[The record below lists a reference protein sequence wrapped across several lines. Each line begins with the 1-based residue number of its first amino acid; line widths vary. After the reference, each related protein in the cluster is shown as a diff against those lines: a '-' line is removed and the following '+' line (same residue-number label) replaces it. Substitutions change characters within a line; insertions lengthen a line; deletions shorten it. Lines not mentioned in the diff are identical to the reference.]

1 MNLLIRAFIIYYIFS
16 TIVLGDEVKVFDFT
30 DKELSGLEVRKVR
43 GADNKT
49 IYTVGSNDNGNF
61 FKAVA
66 DNAASGLGK
75 ELKIDLN
82 KTPFINITW
91 KIEKDLAGIK
101 ENTKK
106 GHDFAARVFAIKK
119 TGATPLSNRA
129 INYVFSSNNEIGFNS
144 PSPYTKKSIDNVLSS
159 TKNNFDEWI
168 TVKANVKEDFKK
180 FHDLDV
186 NELDGLAIMSDTD
199 NSKMKAIAYYQ
210 NIYFS
215 SDQLNLKNFF
225 KKLLNKDR
233 ITATIT
239 SSNGFA

>member
-1 MNLLIRAFIIYYIFS
+1 MFFLIRIFS
-16 TIVLGDEVKVFDFT
+16 VLLTLFSVGYSDEVRVFSFT
-30 DKELSGLEVRKVR
+30 EAELSQLEVRKVR
-43 GADNKT
+43 GADNNT
-49 IYTVGSNDNGNF
+49 IYTVGANEKGNF

-75 ELKIDLN
+75 EVKIDLN

-91 KIEKDLAGIK
+91 KIEKDLKGIK

-106 GHDFAARVFAIKK
+106 GHDFAARVFAVKK

-144 PSPYTKKSIDNVLSS
+144 PSPYTKKSIDNVLAS
-159 TKNNFDEWI
+159 TKNNLNEWVS
-168 TVKANVKEDFKK
+168 VKSNVKEDFKR

-199 NSKMKAIAYYQ
+199 NSKMKAVAYYQ

-215 SDQLNLKNFF
+215 
-225 KKLLNKDR
+225 
-233 ITATIT
+233 AE
-239 SSNGFA
+239 

>member
-1 MNLLIRAFIIYYIFS
+1 MKNIFKILFLITLFSGPVVGENIYI
-16 TIVLGDEVKVFDFT
+16 FDFT
-30 DKELSGLEVRKVR
+30 EQELSELDVRKVR
-43 GADNKT
+43 GADNNT
-49 IYTVGSNDNGNF
+49 VYTVGSNESGNYL
-61 FKAVA
+61 KAVA
-66 DNAASGLGK
+66 NNAASGLGK
-75 ELKIDLN
+75 EVKIDLN
-82 KTPFINITW
+82 KIPFINITW
-91 KIEKDLAGIK
+91 KIEKDLPGIK

-106 GHDFAARVFAIKK
+106 GHDFAARVFVIKK

-144 PSPYTKKSIDNVLSS
+144 PSPYTKKSIDNVLAS
-159 TKNNFDEWI
+159 TKKNPDEWV

-215 SDQLNLKNFF
+215 EN
-225 KKLLNKDR
+225 
-233 ITATIT
+233 
-239 SSNGFA
+239 

>member
-1 MNLLIRAFIIYYIFS
+1 MKLVLTILATSLIATSAMFA
-16 TIVLGDEVKVFDFT
+16 DEIKVFDFT
-30 DKELSGLEVRKVR
+30 ETELSKLEVRKVR

-49 IYTVGSNDNGNF
+49 TYTVGNNENGAF
-61 FKAVA
+61 LKSVA

-75 ELKIDLN
+75 EIKIDLN

-91 KIEKDLAGIK
+91 KIEKDLSGIK

-106 GHDFAARVFAIKK
+106 GHDYAARVFVIKK

-129 INYVFSSNNEIGFNS
+129 INYVFSSNSDVGENR
-144 PSPYTKKSIDNVLSS
+144 PSPYTKKSIDNVLAS
-159 TKNNFDEWI
+159 TKKNFNEWV

-186 NELDGLAIMSDTD
+186 NEIDGLAIMSDTD
-199 NSKMKAIAYYQ
+199 NSKMVAIAYYQ

-215 SDQLNLKNFF
+215 
-225 KKLLNKDR
+225 
-233 ITATIT
+233 AE
-239 SSNGFA
+239 

>member
-1 MNLLIRAFIIYYIFS
+1 MLKIFYIFITS
-16 TIVLGDEVKVFDFT
+16 LIFLSSVHAETVKVFEFT
-30 DKELSGLEVRKVR
+30 KKELSALEIRKVR

-49 IYTVGSNDNGNF
+49 SYTVGSNENGNYL
-61 FKAVA
+61 KAVA

-75 ELKIDLN
+75 EIKIDLN

-91 KIEKDLAGIK
+91 KIEKDLRGIK

-106 GHDFAARVFAIKK
+106 GHDYAARVFAIKK

-129 INYVFSSNNEIGFNS
+129 INYVFSSNSEVGENR
-144 PSPYTKKSIDNVLSS
+144 PSPYTKKSIDNVLAT
-159 TKNNFDEWI
+159 TKDNLNEWV

-186 NELDGLAIMSDTD
+186 NELDGLAIMADTD
-199 NSKMKAIAYYQ
+199 NSKMKSISYFQ

-215 SDQLNLKNFF
+215 AD
-225 KKLLNKDR
+225 
-233 ITATIT
+233 
-239 SSNGFA
+239 

>member
-1 MNLLIRAFIIYYIFS
+1 MLKIFYIFITS
-16 TIVLGDEVKVFDFT
+16 LIFLGSAYSETVKVFDFT
-30 DKELSGLEVRKVR
+30 EEELSVLEIRKVR

-49 IYTVGSNDNGNF
+49 VYSVGSNENGNY

-75 ELKIDLN
+75 EIKIDLN
-82 KTPFINITW
+82 KTPFINTTW
-91 KIEKDLAGIK
+91 KIEKDLQGIK

-106 GHDFAARVFAIKK
+106 GHDYAARVFAIKK

-129 INYVFSSNNEIGFNS
+129 INYVFSSNSDVGENR
-144 PSPYTKKSIDNVLSS
+144 PSPYTKKSIDNVLAT
-159 TKNNFDEWI
+159 TKDNLNEWV

-186 NELDGLAIMSDTD
+186 NELDGLAIMADTD
-199 NSKMKAIAYYQ
+199 NSKMKSISYFQ

-215 SDQLNLKNFF
+215 AD
-225 KKLLNKDR
+225 
-233 ITATIT
+233 
-239 SSNGFA
+239 

>member
-1 MNLLIRAFIIYYIFS
+1 MSGVVHSSEVNIF
-16 TIVLGDEVKVFDFT
+16 EFT
-30 DKELSGLEVRKVR
+30 EKELSELQVRKVR

-49 IYTVGSNDNGNF
+49 VYTIGSNENGNF
-61 FKAVA
+61 YKAVA

-75 ELKIDLN
+75 EVKIDLN

-91 KIEKDLAGIK
+91 KIEKDLPGIR

-106 GHDFAARVFAIKK
+106 GHDFAARVFAVKK
-119 TGATPLSNRA
+119 TGSTPLSNRA

-144 PSPYTKKSIDNVLSS
+144 PSPYTKKSIDNVLAT
-159 TKNNFDEWI
+159 TKDNLNQWI
-168 TVKANVKEDFKK
+168 TVKANVKDDFKR

-199 NSKMKAIAYYQ
+199 NSKMKAVAYYQ

-215 SDQLNLKNFF
+215 SK
-225 KKLLNKDR
+225 
-233 ITATIT
+233 
-239 SSNGFA
+239 

>member
-1 MNLLIRAFIIYYIFS
+1 MKIIFKIFICFLLMSGLSFSSEIRIF
-16 TIVLGDEVKVFDFT
+16 EFT
-30 DKELSGLEVRKVR
+30 EKELSELQVRKVR

-49 IYTVGSNDNGNF
+49 IYTVGSNEKGNF
-61 FKAVA
+61 YKAVA

-75 ELKIDLN
+75 EVKIDLN

-91 KIEKDLAGIK
+91 KIEKDLPGIK

-106 GHDFAARVFAIKK
+106 GHDFAARVFAVKK

-129 INYVFSSNNEIGFNS
+129 INYVFSSNNQIGFNS
-144 PSPYTKKSIDNVLSS
+144 PSPYTKKSIDNVLA
-159 TKNNFDEWI
+159 TTQENLNEWV
-168 TVKANVKEDFKK
+168 TVKANVKEDFMR

-199 NSKMKAIAYYQ
+199 NSKMKAIAFYQ

-215 SDQLNLKNFF
+215 AK
-225 KKLLNKDR
+225 
-233 ITATIT
+233 
-239 SSNGFA
+239 

>member
-1 MNLLIRAFIIYYIFS
+1 MLSSSNANEI
-16 TIVLGDEVKVFDFT
+16 KVFNFT
-30 DKELSGLEVRKVR
+30 EEELSQLDVRKVR
-43 GADNKT
+43 GADNNT
-49 IYTVGSNDNGNF
+49 VYTVGSNEKGNF
-61 FKAVA
+61 LKAIA

-75 ELKIDLN
+75 EIKIDLN
-82 KTPFINITW
+82 KTPYINITW
-91 KIEKDLAGIK
+91 KIEKDLPGIK

-129 INYVFSSNNEIGFNS
+129 INYVFSSNNEIGFSS
-144 PSPYTKKSIDNVLSS
+144 PSPYTKKSIDNVLAS
-159 TKNNFDEWI
+159 TKNNINEWV

-180 FHDLDV
+180 FHDLNV

-215 SDQLNLKNFF
+215 EN
-225 KKLLNKDR
+225 
-233 ITATIT
+233 
-239 SSNGFA
+239 